1 MICLLKGVPILFV
14 LRYCDIKVYLMLYLL
29 LLYKLCRF
37 RRTALS

>member
-1 MICLLKGVPILFV
+1 
-14 LRYCDIKVYLMLYLL
+14 MLYLL